1 MTIWQRRFG
10 VAKARRTLL
19 RFLVLFYLPE
29 RDISIHMGAVVTDR
43 ILSGDPIAVVGMACR
58 FPGGIDSPESLW
70 QFLVNSRHISSKFPP
85 DRSMTELA
93 DMASPEI
100 AAAMAP
106 MGGFIDE
113 PGEFDPEFFGISP
126 REAKAMDPQQ
136 RMVLETS
143 WQALEYAGI
152 DPTTLRD
159 TDTGVYIGAM
169 GGDYAYLIPG
179 QQDLD
184 PGYVAMGV
192 SQSVLSGRVSYILGL
207 QGPTMSIDTACSS
220 SLVAMHLAARAL
232 EAGECS
238 LALVGG
244 VSIMSTLTG
253 FFALG
258 QHGAI
263 SKVGR
268 SKPYSADADGFC
280 MSEGVAVLVLER
292 LSDARR
298 QGHEVLAL
306 MRGAAVNQDGATK
319 GLTVPSTSAQQKLIR
334 AALADADLAGADIDV
349 VEGHGTG
356 TPVGDPIELEALF
369 TTYGR
374 DHSATA
380 PLLLGSIKGNFGHTQ
395 AAAGI
400 AGVMKMIQAMRHGIV
415 PPTVNVSEPT
425 AAVDWSAGTVDLI
438 TESAPWPDRGG
449 PRRAGVSSFGI
460 SGTNA
465 HVILE
470 QAPPAQPITPVD
482 LERQV
487 PLAVWPISGKTPEA
501 LAEQAARLAEHVR
514 AHPEF
519 TSREVGHA
527 LTASRATFD
536 HRAVVLGGNRVDLL
550 AGLAA
555 VADSV
560 PVGPIRGQAAERQV
574 VFVFPGQGAQYA
586 GMAAQL
592 MTESPVFA
600 AKIAE
605 CEAALSEFVDWSLTD
620 VLNETAGAPSLDRVD
635 VVQPAL
641 FATMVSLA
649 ALWRSL
655 GIVPAA
661 VLGHSQ
667 GEVAAAYVAGALS
680 LGDAARI
687 VTLRSRPLREL
698 AGTGGMASINAPA
711 ARVRELMAGIDDLY
725 LAAVNSPSTTVVAG
739 GVDAVARILAV
750 CEREAVRARQVPVDY
765 AAHTRHVDVLREQL
779 DAAVAPITA
788 RGSDITFFSTV
799 TGDELSTDNLGPD
812 YWFRNLREAVSFEQG
827 FQAAF
832 QSGYNAFL
840 EMSVNPVLTAAMHES
855 LGAFADSCL
864 VAGSLKREDAGI
876 ERFLASVSEAHVQ
889 GVSPNWSA
897 IYPAGSARS
906 IQLPTYAFQRQKYWL
921 ASVSGAGG
929 KPSGL
934 GLAEA
939 GHPLLGAVVE
949 LPGADRFQ
957 FSTRIS
963 LATHAWIADHA
974 LHGNVL
980 LPGALLLELALHAGD
995 KLGAPQVEKLT
1006 MYSPVTLPT
1015 EGAIHLQLV
1024 VGELVKPGRRSV
1036 AIYSRP
1042 EDKDGEL
1049 GQSQWS
1055 LHADGHLTTASRTT
1069 ETDAQGLELWPP
1081 VGAVQA
1087 MEPGPAYETLAALGY
1102 QYGPVFQGMKAVWRR
1117 GDDIFA
1123 EVALPDSVADSDKY
1137 GLHPALLDAAMQTGS
1152 AAAAL
1157 MPSEA
1162 GAIRLPF
1169 AWERVELRAVGAKA
1183 LRVKLTPAGTDRL
1196 RWVLGDSA
1204 GRIVAAGTLQVRT
1217 ISMTKLATRGLSGR
1231 QDSLFSVDWLTVA
1244 AQRARYSARQGEWAV
1259 VGSQPLGVHGDD
1271 GPVTYADL
1279 ESFYAAMGSGT
1290 ETEIPKVVVLSRV
1303 AVSTGAEPGAH
1314 PAEAVRAELADMLA
1328 QLQTWLADARFAE
1341 TKLVILS
1348 RGVQAV
1354 TAAEDISDLAGATVW
1369 ALVRSAQSEYQ
1380 DRIVQVD
1387 LDEAGIS
1394 LDQLAT
1400 AVQLDEPELALRR
1413 GEFFGR
1419 RIRSGLDAA
1428 ATAGAR
1434 LSGAWRLD
1442 IPASGNLE
1450 DVALAEVTG
1459 ADAELAR
1466 GAVLV
1471 EQRAAGLS
1479 FPVAL
1484 TGVGAGTGTPTR
1496 LVHEAAGV
1504 VLAVGADVT
1513 GIATGDRVFGLFDEI
1528 AATAATDHRLLAVV
1542 PAAWSFAQAAAAP
1555 VAYLTALHG
1564 LRDIAAAQS
1573 GERVLVHAA
1582 TGGVGT
1588 AAVNLARHL
1597 GLEVFATASTPKW
1610 DVLRGMGFAED
1621 HIADSR
1627 SGQFA
1632 TQFASERG
1640 LDIVL
1645 NLLPGN
1651 RTGDSLG
1658 LLSATG
1664 RFVEIARD
1672 AVREPEAVRAESGV
1686 SYASFE
1692 LGALDPNVLGA
1703 MLSEL
1708 SALFSSGALGPLPLT
1723 RFDVRHA
1730 AAALR
1735 HLGEARHIGK
1745 VVLTWPSAFDPDS
1758 TVLITGGTGK
1768 IGGIIARHL
1777 VSAYGAKHLLL
1788 TSRSGATAGGIA
1800 ELIAELGEAGAQVR
1814 VAACDAS
1821 DRDALAAV
1829 IAQVPAAH
1837 PIGAVVHLAATLA
1850 DATFAALTTG
1860 HLDAVLP
1867 AKANGAW
1874 YLHELT
1880 QHLDLS
1886 MFVLFSSAAGTFG
1899 AAGQANYGAANV
1911 FLDSLARHRY
1921 YRGLPATAMAWGWWA
1936 EDTSNTGGMDEKD
1949 RARLGR
1955 MGITPI
1961 PTAEAL
1967 GLFDAALRTGQPYAL
1982 PIGMD
1987 LSLLRMAQSVAE
1999 LPPFFRALLHARP
2012 RATQQMGDP
2021 TQLAKRLAG
2030 LSPSEQHET
2039 VIELLKTPISMVLG
2053 YSSPDAVQPDR
2064 EFTEMGIDSLSSI
2077 ELGTHLRALTGVKLA
2092 NSVIF
2097 QYPTVSLL
2105 ARHVMDQITPED
2117 AELADPIIAEVEML
2131 LERLSAIHDGGPV
2144 PEELMARLTGSM
2156 GRLRASESVAVGS
2169 AEGAA

>member
-1 MTIWQRRFG
+1 MADH
-10 VAKARRTLL
+10 V
-19 RFLVLFYLPE
+19 LV
-29 RDISIHMGAVVTDR
+29 D
-43 ILSGDPIAVVGMACR
+43 DPIAVVGMACR
-58 FPGGIDSPESLW
+58 FPGGIDSPEALW
-70 QFLVNSRHISSKFPP
+70 RFLIDGQHASSKFPA

-93 DMASPEI
+93 DMASPEV

-143 WQALEYAGI
+143 WQALESAGI
-152 DPTTLRD
+152 DPTTLQD

-179 QQDLD
+179 QKDLD

-220 SLVAMHLAARAL
+220 SLVAMHLAAQAL
-232 EAGECS
+232 TAGECS

-263 SKVGR
+263 SKAGR

-280 MSEGVAVLVLER
+280 MSEGVAVLILER

-298 QGHEVLAL
+298 LGHEVLAIQ
-306 MRGAAVNQDGATK
+306 RGAAVNQDGATK
-319 GLTVPSTSAQQKLIR
+319 GLTVPSAVAQQKLIR
-334 AALADADLAGADIDV
+334 AALAAADLAPTDIDV

-369 TTYGR
+369 DTYGR
-374 DHSATA
+374 DHSAA
-380 PLLLGSIKGNFGHTQ
+380 EPLLLGSIKGNFGHTQ

-400 AGVMKMIQAMRHGIV
+400 AGVIKMIQAMRHGVV

-425 AAVDWSAGTVDLI
+425 TAVDWSAGTVDLV
-438 TESAPWPDRGG
+438 TSSVPWPDRNG

-470 QAPPAQPITPVD
+470 QAPPAQPITPV
-482 LERQV
+482 EPGRQV
-487 PLAVWPISGKTPEA
+487 PLAIWPISGKTPEA
-501 LAEQAARLAEHVR
+501 LAEQAAQLAEHVR
-514 AHPEF
+514 ANPEF
-519 TSREVGHA
+519 SSREIGHA
-527 LTASRATFD
+527 LATTRATFD

-555 VADSV
+555 VADAA

-600 AKIAE
+600 GLIAE

-620 VLNETAGAPSLDRVD
+620 VLNEAPGAPSIERVD

-649 ALWRSL
+649 GLWRSL
-655 GIVPAA
+655 GIEPDA

-680 LGDAARI
+680 LADAARI

-698 AGTGGMASINAPA
+698 AGTGGMASINAPV
-711 ARVRELMAGIDDLY
+711 ARVRELLAGIDDIY
-725 LAAVNSPSTTVVAG
+725 VAAVNSPSTTVVAG
-739 GVDAVARILAV
+739 GADSVAAVLAR
-750 CEREAVRARQVPVDY
+750 CERDAVRARQVPVDY
-765 AAHTRHVDVLREQL
+765 AAHTCHVDVLREQL
-779 DAAVAPITA
+779 EAAVAPVTA
-788 RGSDITFFSTV
+788 RATDITFFSTV
-799 TGDELSTDNLGPD
+799 TGDVLDAAELGPD
-812 YWFRNLREAVSFEQG
+812 YWFGNLREAVNFEGG
-827 FQAAF
+827 FRSAF
-832 QSGYNAFL
+832 ESGYNAFI

-855 LGAFADSCL
+855 LGGFADSCL
-864 VAGSLKREDAGI
+864 ITGSLKREDAGI
-876 ERFLASVSEAHVQ
+876 RRLLTSVAEAHVQ
-889 GVSPNWSA
+889 GVSPNWQA
-897 IYPAGSARS
+897 IYPAGSVRS
-906 IQLPTYAFQRQKYWL
+906 IPLPTYAFQRQKYWL
-921 ASVSGAGG
+921 ASVSGSGGG

-957 FSTRIS
+957 FSTRIA

-995 KLGAPQVEKLT
+995 RLGAPQVEKLT
-1006 MYSPVTLPT
+1006 MYTPVTLPA
-1015 EGAIHLQLV
+1015 EGAIHLQVV

-1042 EDKDGEL
+1042 EDKDGAP

-1055 LHADGHLTTASRTT
+1055 LHADGHLTAVPRT
-1069 ETDAQGLELWPP
+1069 EDTDTQGLELWPP

-1123 EVALPDSVADSDKY
+1123 EVALPDAVADADKY

-1157 MPSEA
+1157 IPSEA

-1196 RWVLGDSA
+1196 RWVLGDST

-1217 ISMTKLATRGLSGR
+1217 ISTTKLATRGLSGR
-1231 QDSLFSVDWLTVA
+1231 QDSLFGVDWLSVPV
-1244 AQRARYSARQGEWAV
+1244 QRARYSGRPGDWAV
-1259 VGSQPLGVHGDD
+1259 VGGQPLGVHGDAL
-1271 GPVTYADL
+1271 PVTYPDL
-1279 ESFYAAMGSGT
+1279 RTLYAAMDVEGA
-1290 ETEIPKVVVLSRV
+1290 EPPKVVVLSRV
-1303 AVSTGAEPGAH
+1303 ADSAGAEPGAH
-1314 PAEAVRAELADMLA
+1314 PSAAVRAELADMLGTI
-1328 QLQTWLADARFAE
+1328 QTWLADERFAE
-1341 TKLVILS
+1341 TKLVVLS

-1354 TAAEDISDLAGATVW
+1354 AAAEDVSDLAGATVW
-1369 ALVRSAQSEYQ
+1369 ALVRSAQSEHQ
-1380 DRIVQVD
+1380 DRILQLD

-1400 AVQLDEPELALRR
+1400 ALQTDEPELALRR

-1428 ATAGAR
+1428 ATAGAK
-1434 LSGAWRLD
+1434 LSGSWRLD
-1442 IPASGNLE
+1442 IPASGNLD
-1450 DVALAEVTG
+1450 DVALAEV
-1459 ADAELAR
+1459 ADDDTRADLAP
-1466 GAVLV
+1466 GTVLV

-1484 TGVGAGTGTPTR
+1484 TGVAAGTGTPAR

-1504 VLAVGADVT
+1504 VRAVGAGVT
-1513 GIATGDRVFGLFDEI
+1513 GFAPGDRVFGLFGEI
-1528 AATAATDHRLLAVV
+1528 AGTAAADHRLLAAM
-1542 PAAWSFAQAAAAP
+1542 PRAWSFAQAAAAP

-1564 LRDIAAAQS
+1564 LRDIAGGRS

-1588 AAVNLARHL
+1588 AAVHVARHL
-1597 GLEVFATASTPKW
+1597 GLEVLATASKPKW

-1621 HIADSR
+1621 HLADSR
-1627 SGQFA
+1627 SAAFA
-1632 TQFASERG
+1632 ERFASERG
-1640 LDIVL
+1640 VDIVL
-1645 NLLPGN
+1645 NLLPDAF
-1651 RTGDSLG
+1651 TGDSLG
-1658 LLSATG
+1658 LLAEAG

-1672 AVREPEAVRAESGV
+1672 AVHDPATIREQHGV

-1692 LGALDPNVLGA
+1692 LGALEPNVLGGL
-1703 MLSEL
+1703 LSEL
-1708 SALFSSGALGPLPLT
+1708 SALFDAGVLAPLPLT

-1735 HLGEARHIGK
+1735 HLGEARHVGK
-1745 VVLTWPSAFDPDS
+1745 VVLTWPTAFDPES

-1777 VSAYGAKHLLL
+1777 VTAYGARNLLL
-1788 TSRSGATAGGIA
+1788 TSRSGATAGGVD
-1800 ELIAELGEAGAQVR
+1800 ELIAELGAAGATVR
-1814 VAACDAS
+1814 VAACDAG

-1829 IAQVPAAH
+1829 IAGVPEEH

-1850 DATFAALTTG
+1850 DATFAALTTD

-1899 AAGQANYGAANV
+1899 APGQANYGAANV

-1921 YRGLPATAMAWGWWA
+1921 HRGLPATAMAWGWWA

-1967 GLFDAALRTGQPYAL
+1967 GLFDSALRTGAPYVL

-1987 LSLLRMAQSVAE
+1987 LSLLRVAQSVAE

-2012 RATQQMGDP
+2012 RATQQLGDP

-2030 LSPSEQHET
+2030 LSPAEQHET
-2039 VIELLKTPISMVLG
+2039 VVELLKTPISMVLG

-2077 ELGTHLRALTGVKLA
+2077 ELGTHLRAMTGVKLA

-2105 ARHVMDQITPED
+2105 ARHVLDQITPQD

-2144 PEELMARLTGSM
+2144 PAELMARLSGSM
-2156 GRLRASESVAVGS
+2156 GRLGAAVGA